1 MSVALPSQLPLPH
14 IGCNVHE
21 EDEGPNMLLLV
32 VVVVGLE
39 EPPQLS
45 GSTEQSVGITDRA
58 SNEVPS
64 PTDLSERFHSQFRDE
79 NRRDI
84 GESQSKWTDSKM
96 ETLGSPRST

>member
-21 EDEGPNMLLLV
+21 EDEGPNMLLLL

-45 GSTEQSVGITDRA
+45 ESTEQSVGITDRA

-64 PTDLSERFHSQFRDE
+64 PTDLSERFHSQFRDK
-79 NRRDI
+79 NKRDI
-84 GESQSKWTDSKM
+84 GKSQSKRTDSKM